1 MCWFI
6 QSLPLLHLRWMLS
19 RRGRVLL
26 WGRERNQESCLPN
39 HTWGSK
45 SMMAI
50 IIIIIY
56 TCPPFHDLCYQNP
69 RLLPGLCDSRR
80 RRMLPVHHFEDQT
93 AYRLLQLNDDYVSM
107 FYRFSNMC
115 HYITMFTY
123 FSQFHRFFCC
133 CCHTRQQLRLCR
145 FPKLPLSGPVSL
157 GWKGKRG
164 GAKLKDT

>member
-1 MCWFI
+1 MCWLIII

-26 WGRERNQESCLPN
+26 WGRERNQESYLPN

-56 TCPPFHDLCYQNP
+56 TCPPFHDLFCYQNP
-69 RLLPGLCDSRR
+69 RLLPGSCDSRR

-93 AYRLLQLNDDYVSM
+93 AYRLNSM
-107 FYRFSNMC
+107 M
-115 HYITMFTY
+115 IMFQC
-123 FSQFHRFFCC
+123 FIGFPICVIISQCLLTFHNFTVVMANNYDWVVFQ
-133 CCHTRQQLRLCR
+133 HN
-145 FPKLPLSGPVSL
+145 
-157 GWKGKRG
+157 RG
-164 GAKLKDT
+164 VAWRAEKVKEEEQS